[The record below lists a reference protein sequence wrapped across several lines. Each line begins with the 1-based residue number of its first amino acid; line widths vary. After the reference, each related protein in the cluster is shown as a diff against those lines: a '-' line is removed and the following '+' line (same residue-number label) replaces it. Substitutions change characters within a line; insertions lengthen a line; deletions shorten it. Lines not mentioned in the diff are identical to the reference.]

1 MAVSFKPCTFHINL
15 LHSLQVGLSHE
26 QIVNANNYFH
36 LGQQGKLKVNAV
48 VPLQNSTWLII
59 FLCFFFTESQL
70 LVTPQFMMEQ
80 QPESVREYYSISS
93 LVLSRISGNDPTL
106 KRVEVTNISS
116 SLSLLSN
123 SLKTND
129 SIIQLTVWDD
139 YTSQLRSDSILEL
152 LNSLERKK
160 NLRILQLWR
169 CRSLSVECVKR
180 LAITLQ
186 YDTNIK
192 DLSLLKCKIVS
203 RLGSGKNIPGIS
215 FGFLSTKFLIDAL

>member
-1 MAVSFKPCTFHINL
+1 MQWF
-15 LHSLQVGLSHE
+15 
-26 QIVNANNYFH
+26 
-36 LGQQGKLKVNAV
+36 
-48 VPLQNSTWLII
+48 PLQNSTWLII

-129 SIIQLTVWDD
+129 SIIQLTVWDGV
-139 YTSQLRSDSILEL
+139 YFSTSFRFYIGTS
-152 LNSLERKK
+152 
-160 NLRILQLWR
+160 
-169 CRSLSVECVKR
+169 
-180 LAITLQ
+180 
-186 YDTNIK
+186 
-192 DLSLLKCKIVS
+192 
-203 RLGSGKNIPGIS
+203 
-215 FGFLSTKFLIDAL
+215 

>member
-106 KRVEVTNISS
+106 KSG
-116 SLSLLSN
+116 
-123 SLKTND
+123 
-129 SIIQLTVWDD
+129 
-139 YTSQLRSDSILEL
+139 SD
-152 LNSLERKK
+152 
-160 NLRILQLWR
+160 
-169 CRSLSVECVKR
+169 
-180 LAITLQ
+180 
-186 YDTNIK
+186 
-192 DLSLLKCKIVS
+192 
-203 RLGSGKNIPGIS
+203 
-215 FGFLSTKFLIDAL
+215 